1 MRSHDISG
9 LYEALVQHKIHQD
22 QFLWSRIQTLH
33 ALQVAVIGGGFAAHY
48 SWENS
53 LLGGLFLVS
62 GGVVSLIMFFLVIGD
77 YADMKVNE
85 PIMKKLA
92 SSLLP
97 SFVQDPVSDQ
107 DPLAVKWVD
116 DRVWLR
122 RHHVRGHHLIYA
134 SIVMI
139 ILVDFVVGALML
151 CRPSIL
157 G

>member
-77 YADMKVNE
+77 YADMKVNQ
-85 PIMKKLA
+85 PIMEELA
-92 SSLLP
+92 RRLLP
-97 SFVQDPVSDQ
+97 SPLLGPVR
-107 DPLAVKWVD
+107 WVD
-116 DRVWLR
+116 ETVWHRKFL
-122 RHHVRGHHLIYA
+122 VGGHYMIYA
-134 SIVMI
+134 YIVLLI
-139 ILVDFVVGALML
+139 SVDFVLGVLML
-151 CRPSIL
+151 CRPCIF
-157 G
+157 GEIH

>member
-1 MRSHDISG
+1 MESHDISG
-9 LYEALVQHKIHQD
+9 LYQSLVQHKIHQD
-22 QFLWSRIQTLH
+22 QLLWNRIQTLH
-33 ALQVAVIGGGFAAHY
+33 AIQVAVIGGGFAAHFY
-48 SWENS
+48 YGNS
-53 LLGGLFLVS
+53 LLGGWWLVIGGAMALFML
-62 GGVVSLIMFFLVIGD
+62 FLVIGD

-85 PIMKKLA
+85 TIMKKLA

-107 DPLAVKWVD
+107 GPLAVKWVD